1 MSDPVSERVPIPGR
15 EAAAVPATARVGIL
29 RSLWRALALVVHLLT
44 GVLLIAGAGLGS
56 RPGARPAWLPR
67 VVRWWYRRQARVLGV
82 RLELAGA
89 PAGGCLLV
97 SNHISWLDVVTLGAA
112 CAPDFLSKAEVRTWP
127 VIGWMSEVQGTL
139 FIQRGASEVGS
150 VTAGIAARLAAGRTV
165 VIFPEGT
172 TGEGDG
178 VGRFYPQ
185 LFAAAFGP
193 GLAVQPVALSYRRVG
208 GTPPERSV
216 AFVGEQTL
224 AESLWRV
231 LRHPGLIARVEF
243 LEPIHP
249 APGEDRRALS
259 GHARSA
265 ILTALGLPETA
276 GRDIRARTR
285 VARPG

>member
-1 MSDPVSERVPIPGR
+1 MS
-15 EAAAVPATARVGIL
+15 TARPAPVPGPA
-29 RSLWRALALVVHLLT
+29 RAGAFRVLWRTFGLLAHLLT
-44 GVLLIAGAGLGS
+44 GFLIIAWAGLSS
-56 RPGARPAWLPR
+56 RSDARPRWLPR

-82 RLELAGA
+82 RLEVVGA

-97 SNHISWLDVVTLGAA
+97 SNHISWLDVVALGAA
-112 CAPDFLSKAEVRTWP
+112 CAPDFLSKAEVRAWP
-127 VIGWMSEVQGTL
+127 LIGWMSAVQGTL
-139 FIQRGASEVGS
+139 FIQRGASEVGTVNAS
-150 VTAGIAARLAAGRTV
+150 IAGRLAAGRTV

-185 LFAAAFGP
+185 LFSAAFGP

-208 GTPPERSV
+208 GAPPERAA
-216 AFVGEQTL
+216 AFVGQQTL

-243 LEPIHP
+243 LDPIRP
-249 APGEDRRALS
+249 APGDDRRALS
-259 GHARSA
+259 GRARSA
-265 ILTALGLPETA
+265 ILAALGLPETA